1 LQPAD
6 AHFRF
11 VVANRKAQF
20 RSRRNAM
27 TEQNGSTNQ
36 TPIESWKEIA
46 AYLKRDVRTVK
57 RWEKSEGLPV
67 HRYLHQARSSVYA
80 YPSELDA
87 WKVDREPRLNAP
99 PLITPWRRATAAVGF
114 ALTVLLSLAT
124 LASGPIL
131 TPSSA
136 AAEDTPKF
144 TKIRI
149 PTKLSSLGVGALSP
163 DGGRFAFAS
172 EGSIWV
178 VPVHGKV
185 DPGIAGEPRK
195 LTEAMPGW
203 VVLPTWSG
211 DGKWIAFNQIDEDH
225 GSIYVVPS
233 EGGQTKKIPLK
244 TYGSG
249 YLHNHRLSLSPDGKL
264 LAFAST
270 QEQEKGKREALR
282 IYTVPV
288 EGGAATRLTD
298 SWSREPAFSP
308 DGAKLAYV
316 KVRELGPRE
325 ERTEVWVMPVEGGT
339 AVLVADV
346 PNRPANPVW
355 SPDGK
360 MIAYLTTSH
369 SGSKELWI
377 VPVSERGGPVAAPTK
392 IGLPNAA
399 YDLPAG
405 WTSEDKIALFFPS
418 PEYWAIYTVPASG
431 GKATQVTPSGIPSH
445 PRWSPDG
452 KRIYL
457 RWGLGD
463 LASVSAGGGE
473 PSLIPVRSDPR
484 VIEATPGG
492 GNAISP
498 DGKKIVFSG
507 GHRGLEGVPIW
518 TIPVGGG
525 EPTRLTTPPT
535 DNRFPCWS
543 PDGNT
548 IAFVSYRKNEE
559 NTFLSN
565 IYTIPAVGG
574 EVRQLTSESDG
585 VAWST
590 IAWSPDGRL
599 LAYFSK
605 ETIKV
610 IPATGGESRDVVNIG
625 PTKNPHSGLAWSPD
639 NKRLAYTSEGRIWT
653 ASLDGGAPTQVKT
666 GLDARAFH
674 MAWSPDGEKLAFSA
688 AKGGWEEPE
697 LWLMEDFLPRLEAAR

>member
-1 LQPAD
+1 
-6 AHFRF
+6 
-11 VVANRKAQF
+11 
-20 RSRRNAM
+20 M
-27 TEQNGSTNQ
+27 TDNVTHPQEPQL
-36 TPIESWKEIA
+36 ESWKEIA
-46 AYLKRDVRTVK
+46 AYLKRDVRTVI

-67 HRYLHQARSSVYA
+67 HRQMHQARGSVFAYA
-80 YPSELDA
+80 SELEA
-87 WKVDREPRLNAP
+87 WKRNRELRLSVP
-99 PLITPWRRATAAVGF
+99 ILVTPWRRATAAVGF
-114 ALTVLLSLAT
+114 ALSVLLSLAT

-185 DPGIAGEPRK
+185 GPDIAGEPLK
-195 LTEAMPGW
+195 LTKSMPGW

-225 GSIYVVPS
+225 GSIYLVPS
-233 EGGQTKKIPLK
+233 EGGETKKIPLK

-270 QEQEKGKREALR
+270 REQEKGKREALR

-298 SWSREPAFSP
+298 SWTREPAFSP
-308 DGAKLAYV
+308 DGTKLAYV

-325 ERTEVWVMPVEGGT
+325 ERTEVWGMPVEGGT
-339 AVLVADV
+339 AVLVADL

-360 MIAYLTTSH
+360 MIAFLTVSG

-377 VPVSERGGPVAAPTK
+377 VPVSERGGRVAAPTK
-392 IGLPNAA
+392 IALPNAA
-399 YDLPAG
+399 YELPAG
-405 WTSEDKIALFFPS
+405 WTSENKIALFFPS
-418 PEYWAIYTVPASG
+418 PHHQAIYTIPASG

-457 RWGLGD
+457 RWGLGE
-463 LASVSAGGGE
+463 LASIPTGGGE
-473 PSLIPVRSDPR
+473 PSLIPKGSDPTL
-484 VIEATPGG
+484 IEASPGG

-507 GHRGLEGVPIW
+507 GHKGLEGVHIW

-548 IAFVSYRKNEE
+548 IAFISYRKTEG
-559 NTFLSN
+559 NTFLSH
-565 IYTIPAVGG
+565 IYTVPAEGG
-574 EVRQLTSESDG
+574 EVRQVTSESDR
-585 VAWST
+585 VTWST
-590 IAWSPDGRL
+590 IAWSPDGKL

-605 ETIKV
+605 DAVRI
-610 IPATGGESRDVVNIG
+610 IPAAGGESRDVVKVG
-625 PTKNPHSGLAWSPD
+625 STNPHSGLAWSPD
-639 NKRLAYTSEGRIWT
+639 GKRLAYTSEGRIWT
-653 ASLDGGAPTQVKT
+653 SSLDGGTPTEVKT
-666 GLDARAFH
+666 GLDAGAFH

-688 AKGGWEEPE
+688 SKGGWQEPE
-697 LWLMEDFLPRLEAAR
+697 LWLMEDFLPLLKASK

>member
-1 LQPAD
+1 
-6 AHFRF
+6 
-11 VVANRKAQF
+11 
-20 RSRRNAM
+20 M
-27 TEQNGSTNQ
+27 TDNVTHPQEPQL
-36 TPIESWKEIA
+36 ESWKEIA
-46 AYLKRDVRTVK
+46 AYLKRDVRTVI

-67 HRYLHQARSSVYA
+67 HRQMHQARGSVFAYA
-80 YPSELDA
+80 SELEA
-87 WKVDREPRLNAP
+87 WKRSRELRLSVP
-99 PLITPWRRATAAVGF
+99 ILVTPWRRATAAVGF
-114 ALTVLLSLAT
+114 ALSVLLSLAT

-185 DPGIAGEPRK
+185 GPDIAGEPLK
-195 LTEAMPGW
+195 LTKSMPGW

-225 GSIYVVPS
+225 GSIYLVPS
-233 EGGQTKKIPLK
+233 EGGETKKIPLK

-270 QEQEKGKREALR
+270 REQEKGKREALR

-298 SWSREPAFSP
+298 SWTREPAFSP
-308 DGAKLAYV
+308 DGTKLAYV

-325 ERTEVWVMPVEGGT
+325 ERTEVWGMPVEGGT
-339 AVLVADV
+339 AVLVADL

-360 MIAYLTTSH
+360 MIAFLTVSG

-377 VPVSERGGPVAAPTK
+377 VPVSERGGRVAAPTK
-392 IGLPNAA
+392 IALPNAA
-399 YDLPAG
+399 YELPAG
-405 WTSEDKIALFFPS
+405 WTSENKIALFFPS
-418 PEYWAIYTVPASG
+418 PHHQAIYTIPASG

-457 RWGLGD
+457 RWGLGE
-463 LASVSAGGGE
+463 LASIPTGGGE
-473 PSLIPVRSDPR
+473 PSLIPKGSDPTL
-484 VIEATPGG
+484 IEASPGG

-507 GHRGLEGVPIW
+507 GHKGLEGVHIW

-548 IAFVSYRKNEE
+548 IAFISYRKTEG
-559 NTFLSN
+559 NTFLSH
-565 IYTIPAVGG
+565 IYTVPAEGG
-574 EVRQLTSESDG
+574 EVRQVTSESDR
-585 VAWST
+585 VTWST
-590 IAWSPDGRL
+590 IAWSPDGKL

-605 ETIKV
+605 DAVRI
-610 IPATGGESRDVVNIG
+610 IPAAGGESRDVVKVG
-625 PTKNPHSGLAWSPD
+625 STNPHSGLAWSPD
-639 NKRLAYTSEGRIWT
+639 GKRLAYTSEGRIWT
-653 ASLDGGAPTQVKT
+653 SSLDGGTPTEVKT
-666 GLDARAFH
+666 GLDAGAFH

-688 AKGGWEEPE
+688 SKGGWQEPE
-697 LWLMEDFLPRLEAAR
+697 LWLMEDFLPLLKASK

>member
-1 LQPAD
+1 MNNHANSPREQPL
-6 AHFRF
+6 
-11 VVANRKAQF
+11 
-20 RSRRNAM
+20 
-27 TEQNGSTNQ
+27 
-36 TPIESWKEIA
+36 ESWKEIA
-46 AYLKRDVRTVK
+46 AYLKRDVRTVI
-57 RWEKSEGLPV
+57 RWEKSEGLPI
-67 HRYLHQARSSVYA
+67 HRQMHQARGSVFA
-80 YPSELDA
+80 YPSELEA
-87 WKVDREPRLNAP
+87 WKGSRELRLNAA
-99 PLITPWRRATAAVGF
+99 LVITPWRRAAASVGF
-114 ALTVLLSLAT
+114 ALVMLIALVTMGG
-124 LASGPIL
+124 GPIL
-131 TPSSA
+131 SPARA
-136 AAEDTPKF
+136 AAEDKDAPKF

-149 PTKLSSLGVGALSP
+149 PTRLSSLGVGALSP

-185 DPGIAGEPRK
+185 DPAIAGEPLK
-195 LTEAMPGW
+195 LTEAIPGW

-211 DGKWIAFNQIDEDH
+211 DGKWIAFNQIGEDH

-244 TYGSG
+244 KYGSG

-298 SWSREPAFSP
+298 SWTREPAFSP
-308 DGAKLAYV
+308 DGTKLAYV
-316 KVRELGPRE
+316 KVRELKPRE

-360 MIAYLTTSH
+360 RIAYLTISH

-377 VPVSERGGPVAAPTK
+377 APVSEQGEPVAAPTK
-392 IGLPNAA
+392 VGLPDAA
-399 YDLPAG
+399 YDLSAG

-418 PEYWAIYTVPASG
+418 PHHQAVYTVPASG

-452 KRIYL
+452 KRIFL
-457 RWGLGD
+457 RWGKGE
-463 LASVSAGGGE
+463 LASIPAGGGE
-473 PSLIPVRSDPR
+473 PSLIPKGSNST
-484 VIEATPGG
+484 VIEASPGG

-498 DGKKIVFSG
+498 DGKKIVFAG
-507 GHRGLEGVPIW
+507 AQKGLEGVHIW

-543 PDGNT
+543 SDGNT
-548 IAFVSYRKNEE
+548 IAFISYRKAEK
-559 NTFLSN
+559 NTFLSQ
-565 IYTIPAVGG
+565 IYTIPAEGG
-574 EVRQLTSESDG
+574 DARQLTSESDG
-585 VAWST
+585 VAWAT
-590 IAWSPDGRL
+590 IAWSPDGKL

-610 IPATGGESRDVVNIG
+610 IPAAGGESRDVVKVRS
-625 PTKNPHSGLAWSPD
+625 TNPHSGLAWSPD
-639 NKRLAYTSEGRIWT
+639 SKNLAYTSEGRIWT
-653 ASLDGGAPTQVKT
+653 ASLDGGTPTEVKT
-666 GLDARAFH
+666 GLDAGAFH
-674 MAWSPDGEKLAFSA
+674 MAWSPDGGKLAFSA
-688 AKGGWEEPE
+688 SKGGWEEPE
-697 LWLMEDFLPRLEAAR
+697 LWLMADFLPPAGNSK

>member
-1 LQPAD
+1 
-6 AHFRF
+6 
-11 VVANRKAQF
+11 
-20 RSRRNAM
+20 M
-27 TEQNGSTNQ
+27 TDNVTHPQEPQL
-36 TPIESWKEIA
+36 ESWKEIA
-46 AYLKRDVRTVK
+46 AYLKRDVRTVI

-67 HRYLHQARSSVYA
+67 HRQMHQARGSVFAYA
-80 YPSELDA
+80 SELEA
-87 WKVDREPRLNAP
+87 WKHSRELRLSVP
-99 PLITPWRRATAAVGF
+99 ILVTPWRRATAAVGF
-114 ALTVLLSLAT
+114 ALSVLLSLAT

-149 PTKLSSLGVGALSP
+149 PTKLSSIGFGALSP

-185 DPGIAGEPRK
+185 GPDIAGEPLK
-195 LTEAMPGW
+195 LTKSMPGW

-225 GSIYVVPS
+225 GSIYLVPS
-233 EGGQTKKIPLK
+233 EGGETKKIPLK

-270 QEQEKGKREALR
+270 REQEKGKREALR

-298 SWSREPAFSP
+298 SWTREPAFSP
-308 DGAKLAYV
+308 DGTKLAYV

-339 AVLVADV
+339 AVLVADL

-360 MIAYLTTSH
+360 MIAFLTVSG

-377 VPVSERGGPVAAPTK
+377 VPVSERGGRVAAPTK
-392 IGLPNAA
+392 IALPNAA
-399 YDLPAG
+399 YELPAG
-405 WTSEDKIALFFPS
+405 WTSENKIALFFPS
-418 PEYWAIYTVPASG
+418 PHHQAIYTIPASG

-457 RWGLGD
+457 RWGLGE
-463 LASVSAGGGE
+463 LASIPTGGGE
-473 PSLIPVRSDPR
+473 PSLIPKGSDPTL
-484 VIEATPGG
+484 IEASPGG

-507 GHRGLEGVPIW
+507 GHKGLEGVHIW

-548 IAFVSYRKNEE
+548 IAFISYRKTEG
-559 NTFLSN
+559 NTFLSH
-565 IYTIPAVGG
+565 IYTVPAEGG
-574 EVRQLTSESDG
+574 EVRQVTSESDR
-585 VAWST
+585 VTWST
-590 IAWSPDGRL
+590 IAWSPDGKL

-605 ETIKV
+605 DAVRI
-610 IPATGGESRDVVNIG
+610 IPAAGGESRDVVKVG
-625 PTKNPHSGLAWSPD
+625 STNPHSGLAWSPD
-639 NKRLAYTSEGRIWT
+639 GKRLAYTSEGRIWT
-653 ASLDGGAPTQVKT
+653 SSLDGGTPTEVKT
-666 GLDARAFH
+666 GLDAGAFH

-688 AKGGWEEPE
+688 SKGGWQEPE
-697 LWLMEDFLPRLEAAR
+697 LWLMEDFLPLLKASK

>member
-1 LQPAD
+1 
-6 AHFRF
+6 
-11 VVANRKAQF
+11 
-20 RSRRNAM
+20 M
-27 TEQNGSTNQ
+27 TENRHNLGEQ
-36 TPIESWKEIA
+36 PLESWKEIA
-46 AYLKRDVRTVK
+46 AYLKRDVRTVI

-67 HRYLHQARSSVYA
+67 HRQMHQARGSVFA
-80 YPSELDA
+80 YPSELEA
-87 WKVDREPRLNAP
+87 WKSSRELRLIAVP
-99 PLITPWRRATAAVGF
+99 PITPWRRAV
-114 ALTVLLSLAT
+114 
-124 LASGPIL
+124 
-131 TPSSA
+131 SA
-136 AAEDTPKF
+136 AAFALAMLVALGTVSGGRIRTPTSVAAENKDAPKF

-163 DGGRFAFAS
+163 DGGRFAFVS

-185 DPGIAGEPRK
+185 DSNISGEPRK
-195 LTEAMPGW
+195 LTESMPGW

-211 DGKWIAFNQIDEDH
+211 DGKWIAFNHIDEDH

-233 EGGQTKKIPLK
+233 GGGQTKKIPIE
-244 TYGSG
+244 TYGSA
-249 YLHNHRLSLSPDGKL
+249 YLYDGRLSLSPDGKL

-270 QEQEKGKREALR
+270 GKQEKGKREALR
-282 IYTVPV
+282 IYTIPV

-298 SWSREPAFSP
+298 SWTREPAFSP
-308 DGAKLAYV
+308 DGTKLAYV

-325 ERTEVWVMPVEGGT
+325 ERTDVWVMPVQGG
-339 AVLVADV
+339 APIQVAEV
-346 PNRPANPVW
+346 PNYAANPVW

-360 MIAYLTTSH
+360 MIAFLTSPDH
-369 SGSKELWI
+369 RGSGSKELWI
-377 VPVSERGGPVAAPTK
+377 VPVSERGGPVAK

-399 YDLPAG
+399 HDLPAG
-405 WTSEDKIALFFPS
+405 WTPENKIALFFPS
-418 PEYWAIYTVPASG
+418 PHHQAIYTVPASG

-457 RWGLGD
+457 RWGIGE
-463 LASVSAGGGE
+463 LASVPAGGGE
-473 PSLIPVRSDPR
+473 LSVIPKPSDPML
-484 VIEATPGG
+484 IEASPGG

-507 GHRGLEGVPIW
+507 GHKGLEGVHIW

-543 PDGNT
+543 PDGKT
-548 IAFVSYRKNEE
+548 IAFVSYRKNEK
-559 NTFLSN
+559 NAFLSH

-590 IAWSPDGRL
+590 IAWSPDGKL

-605 ETIKV
+605 EAVRI
-610 IPATGGESRDVVNIG
+610 IPAVGGESRDAVKTG
-625 PTKNPHSGLAWSPD
+625 PINPHSGLAWSPD
-639 NKRLAYTSEGRIWT
+639 STRLAYTSEGRIWA
-653 ASLDGGAPTQVKT
+653 ASLDGGTPMEVKT
-666 GLDARAFH
+666 GLDAGAFH

-688 AKGGWEEPE
+688 SKGGWEEPE
-697 LWLMEDFLPRLEAAR
+697 LWLMENFLPAAAGAK

>member
-1 LQPAD
+1 
-6 AHFRF
+6 
-11 VVANRKAQF
+11 
-20 RSRRNAM
+20 M
-27 TEQNGSTNQ
+27 TENTYNLSEK
-36 TPIESWKEIA
+36 PLESWKEIA
-46 AYLKRDVRTVK
+46 AYLKRDVRTVI

-67 HRYLHQARSSVYA
+67 RRQMHQARGSVFA
-80 YPSELDA
+80 YPSELEA
-87 WKVDREPRLNAP
+87 WKSSRELRLIAAP
-99 PLITPWRRATAAVGF
+99 PITIWRRAASAAAF
-114 ALTVLLSLAT
+114 ALAMLVALGTVS
-124 LASGPIL
+124 SGPIL
-131 TPSSA
+131 TPTRA
-136 AAEDTPKF
+136 AAENKDAPKF

-163 DGGRFAFAS
+163 DGGRFAFVS

-185 DPGIAGEPRK
+185 DPNIAGEPLK
-195 LTEAMPGW
+195 LTESMPGW

-211 DGKWIAFNQIDEDH
+211 DGKWIAFNHIDEDRD
-225 GSIYVVPS
+225 SIYLVPS
-233 EGGQTKKIPLK
+233 EGGQTKKISVK
-244 TYGSG
+244 TCRSG
-249 YLHNHRLSLSPDGKL
+249 YLYNHRLSLSPDGKL

-288 EGGAATRLTD
+288 EGGVATRLTD
-298 SWSREPAFSP
+298 SWTREPAFSP
-308 DGAKLAYV
+308 DGTRLAYV

-325 ERTEVWVMPVEGGT
+325 ERTEVWVMPVGGGT

-360 MIAYLTTSH
+360 MIAYLTTSG

-377 VPVSERGGPVAAPTK
+377 VPVSEQGGPVAAPTK

-405 WTSEDKIALFFPS
+405 WTSENKIALFFPS
-418 PEYWAIYTVPASG
+418 PHHQAIYTIPASG

-457 RWGLGD
+457 RWGIGE
-463 LASVSAGGGE
+463 LASIPTGGGE
-473 PSLIPVRSDPR
+473 PSLIPKGSDPML
-484 VIEATPGG
+484 IEASPGG

-507 GHRGLEGVPIW
+507 GQKGLEGVHIW

-548 IAFVSYRKNEE
+548 IAFVSYRKSEE
-559 NTFLSN
+559 NAFLSH
-565 IYTIPAVGG
+565 IYTIPAKGG
-574 EVRQLTSESDG
+574 QIRQLTFESDR

-590 IAWSPDGRL
+590 IAWSPDGKL

-605 ETIKV
+605 EAVRI
-610 IPATGGESRDVVNIG
+610 IPAAGGESRGVVKVG
-625 PTKNPHSGLAWSPD
+625 STNPHSGLAWSPD
-639 NKRLAYTSEGRIWT
+639 SKRLAYTAEGRVWT
-653 ASLDGGAPTQVKT
+653 ASLDGGTPTEVKT
-666 GLDARAFH
+666 GLDAGAFH

-697 LWLMEDFLPRLEAAR
+697 LWLVENFLPAAEGAK

>member
-1 LQPAD
+1 
-6 AHFRF
+6 
-11 VVANRKAQF
+11 
-20 RSRRNAM
+20 M
-27 TEQNGSTNQ
+27 TDNVTHPQEPQL
-36 TPIESWKEIA
+36 ESWKEIA
-46 AYLKRDVRTVK
+46 AYLKRDVRTVI

-67 HRYLHQARSSVYA
+67 HRQMHQARGSVFAYA
-80 YPSELDA
+80 SELEA
-87 WKVDREPRLNAP
+87 WKRSRELRLSVP
-99 PLITPWRRATAAVGF
+99 ILVTPWRRATAAVGF
-114 ALTVLLSLAT
+114 ALSVLLSLAT

-185 DPGIAGEPRK
+185 GPDIAGEPLK
-195 LTEAMPGW
+195 LTKSMPGW

-225 GSIYVVPS
+225 GSIYLVPS
-233 EGGQTKKIPLK
+233 EGGETKKIPLK

-270 QEQEKGKREALR
+270 REQEKGKPEALR

-298 SWSREPAFSP
+298 SWTREPAFSP
-308 DGAKLAYV
+308 DGTKLAYV

-325 ERTEVWVMPVEGGT
+325 ERTEVWGMPVEGGT
-339 AVLVADV
+339 AVLVADL

-360 MIAYLTTSH
+360 MIAFLTVSG

-377 VPVSERGGPVAAPTK
+377 VPVSERGGRVAAPTK
-392 IGLPNAA
+392 IALPNAA
-399 YDLPAG
+399 YELPAG
-405 WTSEDKIALFFPS
+405 WTSENKIALFFPS
-418 PEYWAIYTVPASG
+418 PHHQAIYTIPASG

-457 RWGLGD
+457 RWGLGE
-463 LASVSAGGGE
+463 LASIPTGGGE
-473 PSLIPVRSDPR
+473 PSLIPKGSDPTL
-484 VIEATPGG
+484 IEASPGG

-507 GHRGLEGVPIW
+507 GHKGLEGVHIW

-548 IAFVSYRKNEE
+548 IAFISYRKTEG
-559 NTFLSN
+559 NTFLSH
-565 IYTIPAVGG
+565 IYTVPAEGG
-574 EVRQLTSESDG
+574 EVRQVTSESDR
-585 VAWST
+585 VTWST
-590 IAWSPDGRL
+590 IAWSPDGKL

-605 ETIKV
+605 DAVRI
-610 IPATGGESRDVVNIG
+610 IPAAGGESRDVVKVG
-625 PTKNPHSGLAWSPD
+625 STNPHSGLAWSPD
-639 NKRLAYTSEGRIWT
+639 GKRLAYTSEGRIWT
-653 ASLDGGAPTQVKT
+653 SSLDGGTPTEVKT
-666 GLDARAFH
+666 GLDAGAFH

-688 AKGGWEEPE
+688 SKGGWQEPE
-697 LWLMEDFLPRLEAAR
+697 LWLMEDFLPLLKASK

>member
-1 LQPAD
+1 
-6 AHFRF
+6 
-11 VVANRKAQF
+11 
-20 RSRRNAM
+20 M
-27 TEQNGSTNQ
+27 TDNVTHPQEPQL
-36 TPIESWKEIA
+36 ESWKEIA
-46 AYLKRDVRTVK
+46 AYLKRDVRTVI

-67 HRYLHQARSSVYA
+67 HRQMHQARGSVFAYA
-80 YPSELDA
+80 SELEA
-87 WKVDREPRLNAP
+87 WKRNRELRLSVP
-99 PLITPWRRATAAVGF
+99 ILVTPWRRATAAVGF
-114 ALTVLLSLAT
+114 ALSVLLSLAT

-149 PTKLSSLGVGALSP
+149 PTKLLSLGVGALSP

-185 DPGIAGEPRK
+185 GPDIAGEPLK
-195 LTEAMPGW
+195 LTKSMPGW

-225 GSIYVVPS
+225 GSIYLVPS
-233 EGGQTKKIPLK
+233 EGGETKKIPLK

-270 QEQEKGKREALR
+270 REQEKGKREALR

-298 SWSREPAFSP
+298 SWTREPAFSP
-308 DGAKLAYV
+308 DGTKLAYV

-325 ERTEVWVMPVEGGT
+325 ERTEVWGMPVEGGT
-339 AVLVADV
+339 AVLVADL

-360 MIAYLTTSH
+360 MIAFLTVSG

-377 VPVSERGGPVAAPTK
+377 VPVSERGGRVAAPTK
-392 IGLPNAA
+392 IALPNAA
-399 YDLPAG
+399 YELPAG
-405 WTSEDKIALFFPS
+405 WTSENKIALFFPS
-418 PEYWAIYTVPASG
+418 PHHQAIYTIPASG

-457 RWGLGD
+457 RWGLGE
-463 LASVSAGGGE
+463 LASIPTGGGE
-473 PSLIPVRSDPR
+473 PSLIPKGSDPTL
-484 VIEATPGG
+484 IEASPGG

-507 GHRGLEGVPIW
+507 GHKGLEGVHIW

-548 IAFVSYRKNEE
+548 IAFISYRKTEG
-559 NTFLSN
+559 NTFLSH
-565 IYTIPAVGG
+565 IYTVPAEGG
-574 EVRQLTSESDG
+574 EVRQVTSESDR
-585 VAWST
+585 VTWST
-590 IAWSPDGRL
+590 IAWSPDGKL

-605 ETIKV
+605 DAVRI
-610 IPATGGESRDVVNIG
+610 IPAAGGESRDVVKVG
-625 PTKNPHSGLAWSPD
+625 STNPHSGLAWSPD
-639 NKRLAYTSEGRIWT
+639 GKRLAYTSEGRIWT
-653 ASLDGGAPTQVKT
+653 SSLDGGTPTEVKT
-666 GLDARAFH
+666 GLDAGAFH

-688 AKGGWEEPE
+688 SKGGWQEPE
-697 LWLMEDFLPRLEAAR
+697 LWLMEDFLPLLKASK

>member
-1 LQPAD
+1 
-6 AHFRF
+6 
-11 VVANRKAQF
+11 
-20 RSRRNAM
+20 M
-27 TEQNGSTNQ
+27 TDNVTHPQEPQL
-36 TPIESWKEIA
+36 ESWKEIA
-46 AYLKRDVRTVK
+46 AYLKRDVRTVI

-67 HRYLHQARSSVYA
+67 HRQMHQARGSVFAYA
-80 YPSELDA
+80 SELEA
-87 WKVDREPRLNAP
+87 WKRSRELRLSVP
-99 PLITPWRRATAAVGF
+99 ILVTPWRRATAAVGF
-114 ALTVLLSLAT
+114 ALSVLLSLAT

-185 DPGIAGEPRK
+185 GPDIAGEPLK
-195 LTEAMPGW
+195 LTKSMPGW

-225 GSIYVVPS
+225 GSIYLVPS
-233 EGGQTKKIPLK
+233 EGGETKKIPLK

-270 QEQEKGKREALR
+270 REQEKGKREALR

-298 SWSREPAFSP
+298 SWTREPAFSP
-308 DGAKLAYV
+308 DGTKLAYV

-325 ERTEVWVMPVEGGT
+325 ERTEVWGMPVEGGT
-339 AVLVADV
+339 AVLVADL

-360 MIAYLTTSH
+360 MIAFLTVSG

-377 VPVSERGGPVAAPTK
+377 VPVSERGGRVAAPTK
-392 IGLPNAA
+392 IALPNAA
-399 YDLPAG
+399 YELPAG
-405 WTSEDKIALFFPS
+405 WTSENKIALFFPS
-418 PEYWAIYTVPASG
+418 PHHQAIYTIPASG

-457 RWGLGD
+457 RWGLGE
-463 LASVSAGGGE
+463 LASIPTGGGE
-473 PSLIPVRSDPR
+473 PSLIPKGSDPTL
-484 VIEATPGG
+484 IEASPGG

-507 GHRGLEGVPIW
+507 GHKGLEGVHIW

-548 IAFVSYRKNEE
+548 IAFISYRKTEG
-559 NTFLSN
+559 NTFLSH
-565 IYTIPAVGG
+565 IYTVPAEGG
-574 EVRQLTSESDG
+574 EVRQVTSESDR
-585 VAWST
+585 VTWST
-590 IAWSPDGRL
+590 IAWSPDGKL

-605 ETIKV
+605 DAVRI
-610 IPATGGESRDVVNIG
+610 IPAAGGESRDVVKVG
-625 PTKNPHSGLAWSPD
+625 STNPHSGLAWSPD
-639 NKRLAYTSEGRIWT
+639 GRRLAYTSEGRIWT
-653 ASLDGGAPTQVKT
+653 SSLDGGTPTEVKT
-666 GLDARAFH
+666 GLDAGAFH

-688 AKGGWEEPE
+688 SKGGWQEPE
-697 LWLMEDFLPRLEAAR
+697 LWLMEDFLPLLKASK